1 MKESNTPEDQLARI
15 ANGDE
20 QAFTRLFHQHRN
32 KIYSVALRL
41 TESTFMAEEVVQEVF
56 LKIWLK
62 RASLLDIKDFDDYLF
77 IVARNHVFSA
87 LKRTARQQNMEE
99 AWMIDSPA
107 FENSADCELLT
118 KEYEA
123 VIQQAIDLLPA
134 QQKQVYLLSKEQ
146 ELKREEIARLLQI
159 STETVKTHLSR
170 AMRHIRAYSI
180 AKLEIQLFWL
190 LLFLLL
196 KG

>member
-1 MKESNTPEDQLARI
+1 MKESNVSEDQLALI

-20 QAFTRLFHQHRN
+20 QAFTRLFHQYRN

-56 LKIWLK
+56 LRIWIK
-62 RASLLDIKDFDDYLF
+62 RVSLLEIKDFEAYLF
-77 IVARNHVFSA
+77 IVARNYVFSA
-87 LKRTARQQNMEE
+87 IKRTARQKNIEE
-99 AWMIDSPA
+99 AWINDSPT
-107 FENSADCELLT
+107 FENSADCVILT
-118 KEYEA
+118 KEYEE
-123 VIQQAIDLLPA
+123 VIRQAIDLLPA

-159 STETVKTHLSR
+159 SNETVKTHLSR

-180 AKLEIQLFWL
+180 AKLEIQYFWL
-190 LLFLLL
+190 LLSILL
-196 KG
+196 KD